1 MLDPASRG
9 VTSGQRGWPEVVES
23 SNDVAR
29 LRRQGGGEE
38 GANMWGPQVSDKG
51 ERRRCGRKA

>member
-29 LRRQGGGEE
+29 LRRQGG
-38 GANMWGPQVSDKG
+38 
-51 ERRRCGRKA
+51 RRRG